1 MEVFELEHDFSFS
14 AVNVCEGDE
23 CPCSELQVGVCLL
36 SDSLSSLVN
45 EAFDLGKCTFFVWLR
60 GVSTLILVLTLSVMF
75 LCPLGLHFYS
85 SPDHFYF
92 IYSAHYVESL
102 SFYRN
107 LSFRFS

>member
-23 CPCSELQVGVCLL
+23 RPCSELQVGFVCFQTV
-36 SDSLSSLVN
+36 SFLVI

-60 GVSTLILVLTLSVMF
+60 GVSTLILVLTPSVMF